1 MSRLP
6 GILLAAGLLAALPA
20 AAEEGPAPVRVE
32 VTADRSRATVGDRIG
47 IKVTL
52 VHPRDVRVAP
62 PVPLPP
68 DGSSLAVEAAPSPP
82 PPSHPARGEPGAV
95 APEVRELFFFH
106 AQAFETGTLRVPSF
120 RVDWTR
126 ESGASGSVQS
136 DPVPVEIVS
145 VLKGPEE
152 KPADLKP
159 PAVLPPPPFP
169 WRTAAGVLLLAV
181 LAALAAT
188 AWRRRKKIT
197 PALPAAEPT
206 PGLPP
211 HEQAYRELERLLGTS
226 LLREGRVKEFHV
238 ELAEI
243 LKRYLAGRF
252 EIETLERTSEEVLD
266 EMKRVRV
273 GVAPLGTARE
283 FFSETDLV
291 KFARDLP
298 SEEEIRRTVERAY
311 RLVDL
316 TKLVPPA
323 PAAAVGQAP
332 PGLST
337 EQA

>member
-20 AAEEGPAPVRVE
+20 AAAEGPAPVRVE

-52 VHPRDVRVAP
+52 VHPRDVRAAP

-68 DGSSLAVEAAPSPP
+68 DGSSLSLEAAPSPP
-82 PPSHPARGEPGAV
+82 SDPARGEPGAS

-106 AQAFETGTLRVPSF
+106 AQAFETGTLRLPSF

-126 ESGASGSVQS
+126 EGGASGSVQS

-145 VLKGPEE
+145 VLKGAEE

-169 WRTAAGVLLLAV
+169 WLTAAGVLLLAV
-181 LAALAAT
+181 LAALAAY
-188 AWRRRKKIT
+188 AWRRRKKIV
-197 PALPAAEPT
+197 PALPTAEPT
-206 PGLPP
+206 PALPP

-226 LLREGRVKEFHV
+226 LLREGRLKEFHV

-291 KFARDLP
+291 KFARYLP

-323 PAAAVGQAP
+323 PPAALGQAP